1 MFGKCELNENFAKLA
16 KFESPSE
23 KNEFFE
29 RIFKAL
35 KMNNLEKTPVFS
47 FSES

>member
-1 MFGKCELNENFAKLA
+1 MFWKCVLNENFAKLA

-23 KNEFFE
+23 KKEFFE

-35 KMNNLEKTPVFS
+35 KMKNLEKTPVFS

>member
-1 MFGKCELNENFAKLA
+1 MLNENFAKLA
-16 KFESPSE
+16 KFDSPSE

-35 KMNNLEKTPVFS
+35 KMNNLEKMPVFS

>member
-23 KNEFFE
+23 KNEFSE

-35 KMNNLEKTPVFS
+35 KMNNLEKMPVFS

>member
-1 MFGKCELNENFAKLA
+1 MLNENFAKLA
-16 KFESPSE
+16 KFDSQSE

-29 RIFKAL
+29 GIFKAL
-35 KMNNLEKTPVFS
+35 KMNILEKMPVFS